1 MPDVTLTYKGQTIL
15 ELDESG
21 TKRIKLSAKYCEDDI
36 TLDYVKHRNLVDART
51 YFDIAAFLAANPMSG
66 TIEVESSA
74 E

>member
-21 TKRIKLSAKYCEDDI
+21 TRNIKLSGKYCEDDI
-36 TLDYVKHRNLVDART
+36 ELTYVRHKTKENITSYFAFLDY
-51 YFDIAAFLAANPMSG
+51 MSSLNFVG
-66 TIEVESSA
+66 IVEVGE